1 MNRLLFQFSE
11 SPKLKALLEVV
22 LNQLKQTESAF
33 EEIRELK
40 SLDVLGKIVG
50 QERSGMNDDDY
61 ALWIKARVLLNRS
74 RGTPEDLLQ
83 ILNILLGDGSEIRE
97 HPEAAFT
104 VLLQKMIH
112 HDPAKIWE
120 IIREAAPLGVKA
132 HLQVALKEPV
142 FRFDMPEYVNGY
154 WSEQIA

>member
-11 SPKLKALLEVV
+11 SPKLKALLEVA
-22 LNQLKQTESAF
+22 LNQLRQAESAF

-50 QERSGMNDDDY
+50 QERGGMNDDDY

-74 RGTPEDLLQ
+74 RGTPEDLIE
-83 ILNILLGDGSEIRE
+83 ILRVLLDPGSVAGMTEIRE

-104 VLLQKMIH
+104 VLLQKVIH

-142 FRFDMPEYVNGY
+142 FRFDMP
-154 WSEQIA
+154 